1 MMYLKKKI
9 MSLTLSKFQPAL
21 FPVLLFFLSGN
32 LFSQTNAWINE
43 FHYDNVGADQ
53 NEIVEVIIENPGT
66 LSDYTVTLYNGSGGG
81 SYGTSKTL
89 DDFTLD
95 ATVGSFSIFTHLFS
109 SIQNGDPDGIALD
122 YQGTVLQ
129 FLSYGGTFTAT
140 DGPAIG
146 MTSTDIGV
154 SEDSATPKGYS
165 LQLSGNGG
173 IYADFSWE
181 PPAPHTFGAVNNGQS
196 LIGGGN
202 PAPIITNI
210 ILTPTTVTSSDAVSI
225 SAEITDSDGVA
236 SVSLNWGTNSGNLT
250 NTIAMSLGTGDTYT
264 TVSHIPSQP
273 DGTTVYYEISATDAH
288 ASPATNTTGELSY
301 TVQDPLP
308 APSLIIS
315 EIADPADDSGARFLE
330 IYNTGNEI
338 VDLDNTQIF
347 LARYANG
354 SSTPQSVRLRG
365 TLMPGDFFVIAKD
378 STNFQSYYNTTADLE
393 SGIINVNGNDTF
405 ALFVGDDWDNGGTL
419 FEIYGEIGTDGTGE
433 TWEYEDSKVVR
444 NNLNVSPKTIWTAAE
459 WTITSANTI
468 DMTPGK
474 GETSIAYTFNGSW
487 SPTNPNG
494 LVTASDDISILSGT
508 AVFTQDISVNDINV
522 STGAILEVE
531 DALLVDG
538 DLTNNGTIIFVNNQN
553 KLGQLGE
560 FTGNISGSGSV
571 TTQRYIPAK
580 RAFRFVAATVNSTSS
595 IHDNWQEGATSGT
608 DNPAPGYGTHITGST
623 TGTNGFDATA
633 TGNPSMFGFDNITQ
647 AWGTGINNTNTNTLN
662 AGEPWYL
669 LIRGDRSID
678 LTINTPTPTP
688 TILRATGDLVTG
700 DYTNTN
706 LSQTASGFNF
716 IGNPYQAIVDMNKVL
731 ENSTNLNNAYYYL
744 WDPNI
749 NEYGSYV
756 LVNLPDGSTVPEGT
770 GNSGANQFLQPG
782 QAAFVSTLSNGPATL
797 LFEEGDKAVEQNPT
811 PVFKTTGATASIAA
825 SLYESNSFGNGG
837 NLLDGVLVKF
847 SPTGNNGIDFM
858 DAPKAFNIDENV
870 SLINNAG
877 YFIMENRAMPTTAD
891 TIQLYNHNYRHLDYV
906 FQINVTGL
914 DDLTAY
920 LFDTYLGTQTQ
931 LTPGINQI
939 NFTVDQS
946 IAGSI
951 NPTRFSIGF
960 KTLSINEF
968 EQTGFVVY
976 PNPVKNDLFFVSLSG
991 IEEAKVH
998 ISLHDLLGR
1007 NMLKTESM
1015 TNANNRIQISTT
1027 HLKPGVY
1034 MLNISTQ
1041 SGKSFTQK
1049 IIIDN

>member
-1 MMYLKKKI
+1 MGL
-9 MSLTLSKFQPAL
+9 SLSKFRSTL
-21 FPVLLFFLSGN
+21 FPILLLFFLSGN
-32 LFSQTNAWINE
+32 LFSQNNAWINE
-43 FHYDNVGADQ
+43 IHYDNVGADQ

-66 LSDYTVTLYNGSGGG
+66 LSDYTVTLYNGNGGG

-173 IYADFSWE
+173 IYADFKWE

-250 NTIAMSLGTGDTYT
+250 KTIAMSPGTGDTYT

-538 DLTNNGTIIFVNNQN
+538 NITNNGSIIFINNAN

-580 RAFRFVAATVNSTSS
+580 RAFRFVTSAVNSASS
-595 IHDNWQEGATSGT
+595 IHANWQENATSSL

-633 TGNPSMFGFDNITQ
+633 TGNPSMFGFDNTTQ
-647 AWGTGINNTNTNTLN
+647 AWDTGINNTNTNTLN

-706 LSQTASGFNF
+706 LNQTASGFNF

-782 QAAFVSTLSNGPATL
+782 QAAFVSTLTNGPATL
-797 LFEEGDKAVEQNPT
+797 LFEEGDKAVAQNPT
-811 PVFKTTGATASIAA
+811 PVFKTTGTTASISA

-837 NLLDGVLVKF
+837 NPLDGVLVKF

-877 YFIMENRAMPTTAD
+877 YFIMENRATPTTVD

-931 LTPGINQI
+931 LMPGINQI

-960 KTLSINEF
+960 KTLSTNEF
-968 EQTGFVVY
+968 GQTGFVVY

-991 IEEAKVH
+991 IEEAKVQ
-998 ISLHDLLGR
+998 ISLYDLLGR

>member
-1 MMYLKKKI
+1 MGL
-9 MSLTLSKFQPAL
+9 SLSKFRSTL
-21 FPVLLFFLSGN
+21 FPILLLFFLSGN
-32 LFSQTNAWINE
+32 LFSQNNAWINE

-66 LSDYTVTLYNGSGGG
+66 LSDYTVTLYNGNGGG

-250 NTIAMSLGTGDTYT
+250 KTIAMSPGTGDTYT

-273 DGTTVYYEISATDAH
+273 DGTTVYYEISANDAH

-538 DLTNNGTIIFVNNQN
+538 NITNNGSIIFINNAN

-580 RAFRFVAATVNSTSS
+580 RAFRFVTSAVNSASS
-595 IHDNWQEGATSGT
+595 IHANWQENATSSL

-633 TGNPSMFGFDNITQ
+633 TGNPSMFGFDNTTQ
-647 AWGTGINNTNTNTLN
+647 AWDTGINNTNTNTLN

-706 LSQTASGFNF
+706 LNQTASGFNF

-782 QAAFVSTLSNGPATL
+782 QAAFVSTLTNGPATL
-797 LFEEGDKAVEQNPT
+797 LFEEGDKAVAQNPT
-811 PVFKTTGATASIAA
+811 PVFKTTGTTASISA

-837 NLLDGVLVKF
+837 NPLDGVLVKF

-877 YFIMENRAMPTTAD
+877 YFIMENRATPTTVD

-914 DDLTAY
+914 DDLSAY
-920 LFDTYLGTQTQ
+920 LFDAYLGTQTQ
-931 LTPGINQI
+931 LMPGINQI

-951 NPTRFSIGF
+951 DPTRFSIGF
-960 KTLSINEF
+960 KTLSTNEF
-968 EQTGFVVY
+968 GQTGFVVY

-991 IEEAKVH
+991 IEEAKVQ

-1007 NMLKTESM
+1007 NMLKTEYM
-1015 TNANNRIQISTT
+1015 TNSNNRIQISTT
-1027 HLKPGVY
+1027 HLKPGVF

-1049 IIIDN
+1049 LIIEN